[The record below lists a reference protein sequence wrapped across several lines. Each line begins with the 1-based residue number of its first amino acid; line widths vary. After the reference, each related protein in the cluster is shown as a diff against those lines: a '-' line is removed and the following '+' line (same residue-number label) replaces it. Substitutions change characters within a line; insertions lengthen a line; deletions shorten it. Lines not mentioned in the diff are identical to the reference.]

1 MNRYLTTNWY
11 VFCALSSFPYFLQ
24 GKYAPGATATGVAT
38 TVSLD
43 KKPDCEDCPAGTYS
57 RVKGLTAADECS
69 TCTVGRFAT
78 TTGLTSDDLCT
89 LCPKG
94 RKGKVGR

>member
-1 MNRYLTTNWY
+1 MIHYLTTNWY
-11 VFCALSSFPYFLQ
+11 VFSALSSFPTFLQ
-24 GKYAPGATATGVAT
+24 GKYAPSATATGVAT

-69 TCTVGRFAT
+69 SCTVGRFAT
-78 TTGLTSDDLCT
+78 EMGLTSDDNCT
-89 LCPKG
+89 LCPIG
-94 RKGKVGR
+94 RKGRVGK